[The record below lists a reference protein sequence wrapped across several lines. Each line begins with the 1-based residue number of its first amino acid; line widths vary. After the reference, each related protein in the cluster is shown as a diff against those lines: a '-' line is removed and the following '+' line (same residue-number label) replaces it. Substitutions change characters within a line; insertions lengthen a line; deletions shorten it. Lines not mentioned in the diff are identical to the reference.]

1 MKGIVVG
8 VFSQTSLELVDT
20 VARLGS
26 FTAAAEDLHKVPSAI
41 SYSIRQIEQE
51 LDVVLFRRLPR
62 KVELTAA
69 GELFLEQ
76 ARAMLRQMEEVKAQT
91 RRAAHGWQKTLK
103 ITLDNVVKLER
114 LKPLIEDFYRT
125 FPYAEL
131 QINMEVFN
139 GSWEAIS
146 QGRADIVIGATAAI
160 PVGGDFEVREMGILD
175 WAFVMSPS
183 HPCVKQ
189 QALSEEYVSQYP
201 AICLDDTSN
210 LLPKRHTVHYPKQR
224 RLLLP
229 NWYSAIECLKNGVG
243 VGYMPRHIARPLIA
257 EGLLVE
263 KILPEEKPLSH
274 CCLVWRKDENHKMIQ
289 WMVDYLGSS
298 EQLYQDWLQAR

>member
-1 MKGIVVG
+1 M
-8 VFSQTSLELVDT
+8 FSKSSLEMLDT

-26 FTAAAEDLHKVPSAI
+26 FTAAAEQLHKVPSAI
-41 SYSIRQIEQE
+41 SYGVRQVEQE

-62 KVELTAA
+62 KVELTPA
-69 GELFLEQ
+69 GELFIEE
-76 ARAMLRQMEEVKAQT
+76 ARLLLRQMEEVKAQT
-91 RRAAHGWQKTLK
+91 KRAAHGWQKTLK
-103 ITLDNVVKLER
+103 VTLDNVVKLEKM
-114 LKPLIEDFYRT
+114 KPMIEAFYEKFDF
-125 FPYAEL
+125 AEL

-146 QGRADIVIGATAAI
+146 QGRADIVIGATSAI
-160 PVGGDFEVREMGILD
+160 PVGGDFEVRDMGRLD

-183 HPCVKQ
+183 HACVREQ
-189 QALSEEYVSQYP
+189 NLTEEFVSQFP

-210 LLPKRHTVHYPKQR
+210 VLPKRHTGHYVSQR

-243 VGYMPRHIARPLIA
+243 VGYMPRHIAMPLI
-257 EGLLVE
+257 ESGLLVE
-263 KILPEEKPLSH
+263 KILPDDTPLSQ
-274 CCLVWRKDENHKMIQ
+274 CCLVWRKDDNHKMIE

-298 EQLYQDWLQAR
+298 QQLHQDWLEH